1 MKIQQA
7 NADITAV
14 SSSRD
19 QQSLAHQDAIDQ
31 SETSALQHTVVP
43 SVTSSVNGAR
53 DDSHDT
59 VPPARDESPPPAYES
74 ADSFYSKTPAAAT
87 ATAQHHRPVV
97 AELKSKL
104 AQNLQR

>member
-1 MKIQQA
+1 MA
-7 NADITAV
+7 AA

-31 SETSALQHTVVP
+31 SETSTLQHTVVA
-43 SVTSSVNGAR
+43 SMTSSVNGAR
-53 DDSHDT
+53 DNSHDT

-104 AQNLQR
+104 AQNLHR